1 MMRVVSELIAGL
13 SALLPPWALAVLAAI
28 AAPFVV
34 MAWTRYV
41 RAKQIRGALRTAFR
55 TTDPVLRAAAV
66 EKAFELAG
74 LRERAVIALADTAH
88 TTGLVDVTTRALAL
102 MEAHGWGR
110 EDVRRI
116 RAATAKPKKK
126 GGHPV
131 EEVVVI
137 ERMIEQEMLAAARI
151 RLEEALARF
160 PSDPDLIGLQE
171 ALARQDS
178 TEPRPA

>member
-1 MMRVVSELIAGL
+1 MMRVIPELIAGL
-13 SALLPPWALAVLAAI
+13 SALLPPWMLAVLAGI
-28 AAPFVV
+28 AAPFILL
-34 MAWTRYV
+34 AWTRWV

-55 TTDPVLRAAAV
+55 ATDRAIRQAAV
-66 EKAFELAG
+66 DKAFALAG
-74 LRERAVIALADTAH
+74 ERERAVISLADTAH
-88 TTGLVDVTTRALAL
+88 ATGLVDVTNRALA
-102 MEAHGWGR
+102 MMDEHGWGR
-110 EDVRRI
+110 ADAQRI
-116 RAATAKPKKK
+116 RAATAKPKKT

-151 RLEEALARF
+151 RLDEALARF

-171 ALARQDS
+171 ALAGQDS